1 MYTSNELEA
10 LSITFD
16 SQMRQLEKDVMSDII
31 RRISINGEI
40 TRAADWQINRLIEMG
55 VLREDIEKSIKH
67 YLKMSDKEIEELF
80 REAAESGYARNDEI
94 YKKAGIKNIPFE
106 ENTVLQQLI
115 AAVGKQTT
123 EEMRNI
129 SQSLGFA
136 VRNTDGSLS
145 FKPIAEY
152 YQDTLDNAVGGI
164 ANGVFDYNTAIK
176 RAVSEMTKSGL
187 RTVDYAS
194 GWSNRVDVAARRA
207 VMTGFAQ
214 VTGKI
219 NEQNA
224 EKLHTDTFEV
234 TWHSGARPS
243 HQEWQGKWYTH
254 DELVSVCGLGTVTGL
269 SGANCRHS
277 YYPVIPGTSE
287 PTYTAEELAEMNSK
301 ENIPTEYNG
310 KKYTK
315 YEALQRQRRLETTMR
330 AQRQQIHLL
339 KVGNADE
346 DDIIAARCR
355 YRVTSQEYKRFSEAM
370 QLPEQRQRVTVDGL
384 GNIGQGKWKKSVDKT
399 GQSGIIN
406 KYKGKGIEV
415 ISDYDISNKTIE
427 KVKKATK
434 RISKDFKVLENY
446 SEPITFGDVIGGLA
460 QNHYDEKTGLNHI
473 VLRKID
479 FANPEEL
486 IKVLK
491 RDFELGKSYKTKHIE
506 SLVAHE
512 MGHNLHIILALRK
525 AKLLYG
531 VQLTPELVVE
541 LENSMIQI
549 RNEVYDYVFGDME
562 LDEIISTV
570 KKDLGW
576 SATVGNEL
584 IAQSF
589 GNYYYGDNKSK
600 IARKVIKYFKKEL
613 K

>member
-384 GNIGQGKWKKSVDKT
+384 GNIGQGKWKLKNETEIRSKDDYKNIEKTKVNWRSVNGERWKKNFDEITRNDSVNRTMRNVSEQMLKHRDGTFYESLYLINAKT
-399 GQSGIIN
+399 GQIEGFNTKSNLKLKVALNDEMKEVLKNPELDLIGIHNHPFSSIPSLSDLN
-406 KYKGKGIEV
+406 AIAKRSNQSMGV
-415 ISDYDISNKTIE
+415 IICHDGTIFTY
-427 KVKKATK
+427 TK
-434 RISKDFKVLENY
+434 PKCEISKQVYNASLTKHNRY
-446 SEPITFGDVIGGLA
+446 SKITMEDKGFSELGDI
-460 QNHYDEKTGLNHI
+460 Y
-473 VLRKID
+473 
-479 FANPEEL
+479 
-486 IKVLK
+486 
-491 RDFELGKSYKTKHIE
+491 DFEFRRY
-506 SLVAHE
+506 
-512 MGHNLHIILALRK
+512 
-525 AKLLYG
+525 
-531 VQLTPELVVE
+531 EL
-541 LENSMIQI
+541 
-549 RNEVYDYVFGDME
+549 
-562 LDEIISTV
+562 
-570 KKDLGW
+570 
-576 SATVGNEL
+576 
-584 IAQSF
+584 
-589 GNYYYGDNKSK
+589 
-600 IARKVIKYFKKEL
+600 
-613 K
+613 